1 MAVSVIL
8 FVPLFLAA
16 LGSAL
21 PVDPRAE
28 RRGGNFPNVDDLRQ
42 GKVRRHDLPDTPGLE
57 LDEYHRYWKEMAKDN
72 PSRPPYWC
80 ILQWSLKEL
89 YIHVYIHVH
98 VRTCTVCTHYNSTY
112 NTCTL

>member
-1 MAVSVIL
+1 MAASAVIL

-80 ILQWSLKEL
+80 ILVLERVVHTCTCV
-89 YIHVYIHVH
+89 YIHIHVH
-98 VRTCTVCTHYNSTY
+98 VQCTCTVCTQ
-112 NTCTL
+112 